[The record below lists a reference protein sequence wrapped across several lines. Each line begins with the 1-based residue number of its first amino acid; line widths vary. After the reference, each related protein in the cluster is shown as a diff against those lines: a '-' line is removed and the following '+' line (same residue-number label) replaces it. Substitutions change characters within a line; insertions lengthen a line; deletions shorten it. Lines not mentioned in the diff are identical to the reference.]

1 MDFRFNEKQQA
12 LIKKI
17 KEVSEKELIPI
28 QEEFGEQDVLSFDMV
43 RALAKNDFYRMHI
56 PVEYGG
62 LNEAGESNATMLC
75 ITREELARQ
84 CPLAESTYSVTCLGS
99 FPILLAGTEEQKKHY
114 LGKMTSGE
122 EVFAFALTEPNAG
135 SDAVSLQTT
144 AVLDGDEWL
153 INGKK
158 IFISNAGDAGVYVVF
173 ARTSDAPGSKG
184 ISTFIVEADNIG
196 LEVTQRLSMIAPHP
210 IGELTFHNCRVPKE
224 SLLGEEGRGFKYAMQ
239 SLDMFRSSVGAQ
251 LVGFAEAA
259 LEHATEYAR
268 QRHAFGGPI
277 TQFQAIQFKLADM
290 YMEIQAA
297 KNLVYYAAHRKDLG
311 NRVTKEAAIAK
322 LYASQVAQR
331 VAYEGQ
337 QIFGGYGMIKGNPLE
352 LIYREVRPAAI
363 YEGSTEIQHMVIGR
377 GMING
382 SFIDE
387 SLEKVLL

>member
-1 MDFRFNEKQQA
+1 MDFQFNDEQLA
-12 LIKKI
+12 LIDRI
-17 KEVSEKELIPI
+17 KDICEQQLIPI

-43 RALAKNDFYRMHI
+43 LALAENDFYRRHI
-56 PVEYGG
+56 PVKYGG
-62 LNEAGESNATMLC
+62 LNEGELGSSTELC
-75 ITREELARQ
+75 IIREELARL
-84 CPLAESTYSVTCLGS
+84 CPLAESTYSVTGLGS
-99 FPILLAGTEEQKKHY
+99 YPILLAGTEEQKKYY

-144 AVLDGDEWL
+144 AKLVNDEWV

-184 ISTFIVEADNIG
+184 ISTFIVEGDNPG
-196 LEVTQRLSMIAPHP
+196 LEVTRRLSMIAPHP
-210 IGELTFHNCRVPKE
+210 IGEITFNNCRISKN

-239 SLDMFRSSVGAQ
+239 TLDMFRSSVGAQ
-251 LVGFAEAA
+251 QVGFAESA
-259 LEHATEYAR
+259 LEHAAEYAR

-277 TQFQAIQFKLADM
+277 AQFQSIQFKLADI
-290 YMEIQAA
+290 YTEIQAA

-322 LYASQVAQR
+322 LYATQVAQR
-331 VAYEGQ
+331 AAYEGQ
-337 QIFGGYGMIKGNPLE
+337 QIFGGYGMMKGNPLE
-352 LIYREVRPAAI
+352 LLYREVRPAAI

-377 GMING
+377 GMVNG
-382 SFIDE
+382 SFIDN

>member
-1 MDFRFNEKQQA
+1 MDFRFNRKEQE
-12 LIKKI
+12 LIAKI
-17 KEVSEKELIPI
+17 RKVCEEELIPI
-28 QEEFGEQDVLSFDMV
+28 QNEFGEQDVLSFDMV
-43 RALAKNDFYRMHI
+43 QALARNDFYRMHI

-62 LNEAGESNATMLC
+62 LNESDQASATNLC
-75 ITREELARQ
+75 IIREELARL
-84 CPLAESTYSVTCLGS
+84 CPLAESTYSVTGLGS
-99 FPILLAGTEEQKKHY
+99 FPIYLAGTEDQKKTY
-114 LGKMTSGE
+114 LSKMVSGE

-144 AVLDGDEWL
+144 ARLESDEWV

-184 ISTFIVEADNIG
+184 ISTFIVEADTIG
-196 LEVTQRLSMIAPHP
+196 FEVTKRLSMIAPHP
-210 IGELTFHNCRVPKE
+210 IGELTFTNCRIPKE
-224 SLLGEEGRGFKYAMQ
+224 NLVGEEGRGFKYAMQ
-239 SLDMFRSSVGAQ
+239 TLDLFRSSVGAQ
-251 LVGFAEAA
+251 LVGVAESA
-259 LEHATEYAR
+259 LDHAVEYAR
-268 QRHAFGGPI
+268 QRHAFGGPL

-290 YMEIQAA
+290 YTEIQAA

-337 QIFGGYGMIKGNPLE
+337 QIFGGYGMMKGNPLE

-382 SFIDE
+382 SLVDE
-387 SLEKVLL
+387 SLEKVMI